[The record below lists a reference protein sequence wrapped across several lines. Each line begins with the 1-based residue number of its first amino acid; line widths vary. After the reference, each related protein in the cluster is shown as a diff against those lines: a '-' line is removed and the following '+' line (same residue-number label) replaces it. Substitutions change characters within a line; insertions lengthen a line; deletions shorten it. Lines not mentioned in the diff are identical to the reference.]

1 MADRP
6 YVVLSCAVSLDGYLD
21 DTTPQRLILSNA
33 EDLDRVDEVRAGCD
47 AILVGA
53 TTLRRD
59 DPRLLIRS
67 AERRA
72 RRIEQGMLPDPIK
85 VTVTGSG
92 QLPVTARFFA
102 AGRADK
108 LVYCPQPQ
116 RSMLAASLGHAAE
129 VVGVAAPLTVA
140 DVLADLAGRGVR
152 RLLVEGGGTILTSFL
167 TTALAD
173 ELQLVLAPFFVGAAA
188 APRFVHPGTF
198 PFDSNRNM
206 VLADVTR
213 MGDLVLLRYLLPPG
227 GAVPRD

>member
-21 DTTPQRLILSNA
+21 DTTPQRLVLSNT

-53 TTLRRD
+53 NTLRRD

-72 RRIEQGMLPDPIK
+72 RRVEQGMPPDPIR

-102 AGRADK
+102 AGPAGK
-108 LVYCPQPQ
+108 LVYCPQAR
-116 RSMLAASLGHAAE
+116 RSTLETSLGHAAE
-129 VVGVAAPLTVA
+129 VVGIAAPLTVA

-188 APRFVHPGTF
+188 APRFVRPGGF
-198 PFDSNRNM
+198 PFDSDRHM
-206 VLADVTR
+206 VLAEVTR

-227 GAVPRD
+227 GAAPHD